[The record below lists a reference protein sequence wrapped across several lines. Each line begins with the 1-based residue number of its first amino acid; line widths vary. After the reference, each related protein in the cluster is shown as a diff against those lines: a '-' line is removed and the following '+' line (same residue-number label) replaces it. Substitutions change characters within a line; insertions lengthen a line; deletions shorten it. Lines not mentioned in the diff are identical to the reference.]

1 MRRYTKSARSL
12 QLAGTIEVR
21 TVRYGQLVQEH
32 LSEIFDGDLSLLRQV
47 RHQTFEAL
55 DRTLV
60 KDVTDERW
68 QQLLQHGP

>member
-1 MRRYTKSARSL
+1 MRRYTKSARPL

-32 LSEIFDGDLSLLRQV
+32 LSEIFNGDLSVLRQA
-47 RHQTFEAL
+47 RRQTFEAV
-55 DRTLV
+55 DHTLV

-68 QQLLQHGP
+68 QQLLQYGP